1 MKDANANHRSRNLPS
16 TNRIITQEQYRQI
29 FEAIEARKYSWAC
42 LLILRFA
49 GDNPRLYIPY
59 RTVNRLIKE
68 NQSVPADDGKL
79 Q

>member
-1 MKDANANHRSRNLPS
+1 MKDANVHHRARNLHS
-16 TNRIITQEQYRQI
+16 KNRIITQEQYRQI
-29 FEAIEARKYSWAC
+29 VEAIEARKYSWAC

-68 NQSVPADDGKL
+68 NQSVPSDDGKL